1 MGRSS
6 DILNLIGRFFKFGME
21 TKQFPSS
28 DKRYRTGS
36 YWHLLISGRPSAV
49 SIHIVSKSCC
59 HQKVAPVRMCQLYSL
74 LQLPEVTS
82 AHLESC
88 EADPFKLKLITLFTK
103 REIFAALIRK
113 KSGKLKTILI
123 EQRQYN
129 PLHYQTR
136 RTNQDH
142 L

>member
-1 MGRSS
+1 
-6 DILNLIGRFFKFGME
+6 
-21 TKQFPSS
+21 
-28 DKRYRTGS
+28 
-36 YWHLLISGRPSAV
+36 V
-49 SIHIVSKSCC
+49 SIHIVFKSCC

-103 REIFAALIRK
+103 REIFAALMRK
-113 KSGKLKTILI
+113 KSGKLKSILI

-129 PLHYQTR
+129 PLQYQTR
-136 RTNQDH
+136 RTKQEH
-142 L
+142 

>member
-49 SIHIVSKSCC
+49 SIHIVFKSCC

-103 REIFAALIRK
+103 REIFAALMRK
-113 KSGKLKTILI
+113 KSGKLKNILI

-129 PLHYQTR
+129 PLQYQTR
-136 RTNQDH
+136 RTKQEH
-142 L
+142 